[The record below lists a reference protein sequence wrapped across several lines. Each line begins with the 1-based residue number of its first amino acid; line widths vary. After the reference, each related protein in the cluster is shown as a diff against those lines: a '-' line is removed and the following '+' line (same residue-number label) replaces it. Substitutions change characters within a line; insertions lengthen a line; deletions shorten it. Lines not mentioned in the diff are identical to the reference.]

1 MIDQTEL
8 DRKYDRGK
16 RFAIMYKGKPVSYS
30 QEETTALKHMYDLA
44 KKYEPDELKM
54 VPIRSLMDKVP
65 NDIKDQRYLD
75 EVNRIKQLVNPITED
90 EMEEVRKIAAQ
101 NVMQKDLEDIVCRA
115 IMER

>member
-30 QEETTALKHMYDLA
+30 QEETTALKHMYDLS

-65 NDIKDQRYLD
+65 SEIKDQRYLD
-75 EVNRIKQLVNPITED
+75 EVQRIKKLVNPITED

-101 NVMQKDLEDIVCRA
+101 NVMKKDLEDIVCRA

>member
-1 MIDQTEL
+1 MIDQSEL

-16 RFAIMYKGKPVSYS
+16 RFAIIYKGKPVSYS

-44 KKYEPDELKM
+44 KKYETEELKM

-75 EVNRIKQLVNPITED
+75 EVQRIKKLVNPITED
-90 EMEEVRKIAAQ
+90 EMDEVRKIAAQ
-101 NVMQKDLEDIVCRA
+101 NVMRKDLEDIVCRA
-115 IMER
+115 ITER